1 VADVASGAGV
11 SLDEAKRSL
20 TALAQLAEGDLEAR
34 PARQPPPRR
43 VANVPARPSA
53 ERRRAVHRPPTAAA
67 AAQVS
72 SEGQLV
78 YSFRGVRSTLLA
90 KSSKARAMEQWK
102 KVEPVLF
109 YLMRVSFGVALIASI
124 AIVFTGVTFLP
135 FQRDSRASSAR
146 APLP

>member
-1 VADVASGAGV
+1 
-11 SLDEAKRSL
+11 
-20 TALAQLAEGDLEAR
+20 
-34 PARQPPPRR
+34 
-43 VANVPARPSA
+43 
-53 ERRRAVHRPPTAAA
+53 
-67 AAQVS
+67 VS

-124 AIVFTGVTFLP
+124 AIVFTGV
-135 FQRDSRASSAR
+135 AV
-146 APLP
+146 